1 MSVTLLRHEDRKN
14 HHTCKTRWTIN
25 NTRFSETFEKRDSE
39 AFGVNVWRAVRAA
52 PRLY

>member
-1 MSVTLLRHEDRKN
+1 MKN
-14 HHTCKTRWTIN
+14 VEITTHARLVGLSTIPEVS
-25 NTRFSETFEKRDSE
+25 RIFEKRDSE